1 MARPRLLLVS
11 QISEL
16 EWRIRPELEEWAD
29 VASYDAPG
37 VGDEPRADPMDLDA
51 LVARGLAEIDRHG
64 WDRCVVAGDEFA
76 SGIAVR
82 IAAARPAVVAG
93 LALGHA
99 CLTYSEDGGEAPLDA
114 EVMSGFYQLLNTDY
128 RSWVRAYTQ
137 ITKGAYGDQT
147 MERFLERVPPD
158 VAQQLGAAVSELRT
172 DVSIEATIAGL
183 QVPLLFAEHHGC
195 LVFRP
200 EGYQAAV
207 AAFPGAQTVC
217 TTEKPNCS
225 SVFAEALRTFC
236 ESLMPAGTHI
246 RPGGR

>member
-1 MARPRLLLVS
+1 MDRPRLLLVA

-16 EWRIRPELEEWAD
+16 EWRIKPQLEEWAD

-37 VGDEPRADPMDLDA
+37 VGDEPRADPMDMAA

-64 WDRCVVAGDEFA
+64 WERCVIAGDEFA
-76 SGIAVR
+76 SGIAIR
-82 IAAARPAVVAG
+82 IAAERPTAVAG

-99 CLTYSEDGGEAPLDA
+99 CLTYSEDSGEAPLDA
-114 EVMSGFYQLLNTDY
+114 GVMSGFYQLLKTDY

-137 ITKGAYGDQT
+137 VTKGAYDDET
-147 MERFLERVPPD
+147 MERFLERVPAD
-158 VAQQLGAAVSELRT
+158 VARQIGAAVSELRT
-172 DVSIEATIAGL
+172 AKSTEATIAGL
-183 QVPLLFAEHHGC
+183 GVPLLLAEHRGC
-195 LVFRP
+195 LVFRH

-207 AAFPGAQTVC
+207 AAFPDAHTVS

-225 SVFAEALRTFC
+225 PVFADALRDFCEALT
-236 ESLMPAGTHI
+236 PAGTHT